1 MPKKRYNA
9 GEIIYNLWKADVL
22 LDQIFQARSG
32 DSDYVGPSYSVLR
45 GVSENGNRGVAN
57 RTRNPLL
64 DDSAQSVQTWLTVH
78 RSNDRQAVSHARGS
92 CAPERKRRRSRIRVA
107 TARPSRW

>member
-32 DSDYVGPSYSVLR
+32 DSDYVGPFPPTQY
-45 GVSENGNRGVAN
+45 
-57 RTRNPLL
+57 
-64 DDSAQSVQTWLTVH
+64 
-78 RSNDRQAVSHARGS
+78 
-92 CAPERKRRRSRIRVA
+92 
-107 TARPSRW
+107 